1 MDFYFNSKDGKT
13 KIRALMWIPKNEIKA
28 ILQISHGMLE
38 HMERYDHFGN
48 YMASKGILVVG
59 NDHLG
64 HGSSVTS
71 EEDRGYLY
79 KDWHAL
85 IEDMHNLMV
94 IIREKYPGVPYFL
107 LGHSM
112 GSFLTR
118 YFITVYGKEIDGAI
132 IMGTGQQPRALIK
145 FGLLLTHFIAL
156 FKGWKYRSKFI
167 NYLVLGENNK
177 KFKPAK
183 TKSDWLTRDEKIVDA
198 YLSDNR
204 IDFIFTLNGF
214 NNLFRL
220 ILQMNDKSQ
229 INNISKDLPLL
240 LVSGQND
247 PVGDFGKGVHKT
259 YNMYK
264 ALGMKNISMKL
275 YAEDRHEILNELD
288 REQVYEDIL
297 RWIEKNK

>member
-132 IMGTGQQPRALIK
+132 IMGTGQQPRALIM